1 MQSVDTPLEDLRERI
16 ARATRDAGRQPDSV
30 RLVAVSKTRTA
41 DDIRRV
47 ARAGVRDVGENY
59 VTEALP
65 KIAALTDCDLTWH
78 FIGAIQSNKTRDIAM
93 HFDWVHTV
101 DREKVARRLS
111 DQRPAA
117 LHPLDVLIQVNIDR
131 EPQKAGVPE
140 ERLAELARY
149 VASLPRLRLRGLMG
163 LPRESAAAEERRAA
177 FHRLA
182 QLFSSCRPA
191 SAADWDSLSMGMSAD
206 FEIAISEGA
215 TLIRLGTALFGPR
228 TNG

>member
-1 MQSVDTPLEDLRERI
+1 MQSVDTQLEDLRDRI
-16 ARATRDAGRQPDSV
+16 LRAARDAGREPGSV

-65 KIAALTDCDLTWH
+65 KIAALADCGLTWH
-78 FIGAIQSNKTRDIAM
+78 FIGAIQSNKTRDIAL

-101 DREKVARRLS
+101 DREKIARRLS
-111 DQRPAA
+111 DQRPAT
-117 LHPLDVLIQVNIDR
+117 LDPLNVLIQVNVDR
-131 EPQKAGVPE
+131 EPQKAGVLE

-149 VASLPRLRLRGLMG
+149 VATLPRLRLRGLMG
-163 LPRESAAAEERRAA
+163 IPRESAVAEEQRTA
-177 FHRLA
+177 FRRLA
-182 QLFSSCRPA
+182 QLFASCRPA
-191 SAADWDSLSMGMSAD
+191 REGDWDSLSMGMSAD

-215 TLIRLGTALFGPR
+215 TLIRLGTAIFGPR